1 MALQKV
7 WLLVCVFQQRIIMSC
22 FLIDARELT
31 GAEDE
36 DEDDADNE

>member
-7 WLLVCVFQQRIIMSC
+7 WLLVCVFQQGIIMSC

-36 DEDDADNE
+36 DEDDEDNE